1 MAFLGPAT
9 RDYRFGLMR
18 EMMDREGYDALAFT
32 QADFFQFVTNFH
44 TDVQTWERPIL
55 CVVPRNG
62 EAFAILNELSTNHWR
77 FAREA
82 QHLWVTEAH
91 FYAEHPRLGARV
103 PLATQWAELVADKL
117 SCGIDA
123 AAQKVLEEAGVAD
136 LILHRTGHG
145 TEAFSEQGVRGSR
158 CADEAISRNEMDRI
172 IDPIGMEGEMDLQLK
187 GLRAVVSGGTKGIG
201 RAMAET
207 LASEGADVA
216 ICARNG
222 EEVKATAAALAKK
235 GVRSLGHVV
244 DVGDGKALKGWVEA
258 VAAAFG
264 GIDIVIANVSALA
277 IGGDEEG
284 WRRGF
289 EVDLMHSVRLV
300 NAAMPWLEKSRAGSI
315 VTISSVS
322 GREIDFAAGP
332 YGAFKAA
339 LIHYTQGLAYQLAGK
354 GIRANTVSPGN
365 TYFEGGVWNKIK
377 DGNPD
382 LYQTALGL
390 NPTGRMGTP
399 QEMANAAVFLA
410 SPVAS
415 FITGTNLVVDGA
427 LTRGVQ
433 F

>member
-1 MAFLGPAT
+1 
-9 RDYRFGLMR
+9 
-18 EMMDREGYDALAFT
+18 
-32 QADFFQFVTNFH
+32 
-44 TDVQTWERPIL
+44 VQ
-55 CVVPRNG
+55 
-62 EAFAILNELSTNHWR
+62 
-77 FAREA
+77 
-82 QHLWVTEAH
+82 
-91 FYAEHPRLGARV
+91 
-103 PLATQWAELVADKL
+103 
-117 SCGIDA
+117 
-123 AAQKVLEEAGVAD
+123 
-136 LILHRTGHG
+136 
-145 TEAFSEQGVRGSR
+145 GSR
-158 CADEAISRNEMDRI
+158 CADEAISRNETDRI